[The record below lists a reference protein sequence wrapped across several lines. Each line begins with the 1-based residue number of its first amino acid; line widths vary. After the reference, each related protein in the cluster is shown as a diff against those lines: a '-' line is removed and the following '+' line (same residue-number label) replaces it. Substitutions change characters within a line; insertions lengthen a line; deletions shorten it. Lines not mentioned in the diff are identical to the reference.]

1 MSTCAPGVWLVAAL
15 LSLFCSKV
23 SLACDTISVGGFESR
38 PADAPAT
45 DCEAARFLTQ
55 ATFGVT
61 RADLIRVREIG
72 YAAWIDEQLAM
83 PATLHR
89 PYLDGLNFS
98 GQTVSQSD
106 RIDRWWYV
114 AAYAPDQLRQRMAFA
129 LTQILV
135 VSDQDSSLSGR
146 PDWVADWNDLMVNN
160 AFGNYRQLLE
170 QVTYKPQMGLYL
182 TYFRNRREFNSG
194 NPPNLIKP
202 DENYARE
209 VMQLFSIGLIKR
221 NNDFSPVLSN
231 GQPVPTY
238 DNDVIAELAKVFTG
252 LTWSNALDTNFTS
265 GSASTDPLKCIGQ
278 INTTI
283 YHDERS
289 KTLFDGV
296 VLPALPTPVTRASC
310 EADIGRALDALFNH
324 QSAPSFISRQLI
336 QRFVTSNPS
345 PAYIQ
350 RVAQVF
356 INNGSGV
363 RGDLRAV
370 VRAILLDPEARTASD
385 STSYGKLREPVLRLS
400 AIWRAFNVM
409 APDPQPT
416 GQQPMG
422 TRNFNTNWGQQP
434 LSSPTVFNFYE
445 PEYEPPGPIGAAE
458 LDAPEF
464 QILNESTIARMSNDL
479 WIRTYSWSDPL
490 TVTTNPRINITPL
503 VANAISDPARM
514 IEDIN
519 VLLLQGR
526 MSSGMRATLR
536 NFLATPQL
544 TSASAFERARST
556 LGLVVHSPEFAIQR

>member
-1 MSTCAPGVWLVAAL
+1 MFARFAL
-15 LSLFCSKV
+15 TALCCVFGYLGLSSPA
-23 SLACDTISVGGFESR
+23 LACDTLAVRDFEAR
-38 PADAPAT
+38 PLDAPTT

-61 RADLIRVREIG
+61 RASIARVKQIG
-72 YAAWIDEQLAM
+72 YSAWIDEQFAL

-89 PYLDGLNFS
+89 PYLDGLNFA
-98 GQTVSQSD
+98 GQAVGQND
-106 RIDRWWYV
+106 RLDRWWFV

-135 VSDQDSSLSGR
+135 VSDQDSNLSGR
-146 PDWVADWNDLMVNN
+146 PDWVADWNDLMANN
-160 AFGNYRQLLE
+160 AFGNYRQLLQ

-182 TYFRNRREFNSG
+182 TYFRNRREFTTG

-209 VMQLFSIGLIKR
+209 IMQLFSIGLIKR
-221 NNDFSPVLSN
+221 NNDFSPILAN

-252 LTWSNALDTNFTS
+252 LTWSNALDTNFNS

-278 INTTI
+278 INSTI
-283 YHDERS
+283 YHDERA

-296 VLPALPTPVTRASC
+296 ILPALAVPVTRASC
-310 EADIGRALDALFNH
+310 DADIGRALDALFNH
-324 QSAPSFISRQLI
+324 SSAPPFIARQLI

-345 PAYIQ
+345 PAYIG
-350 RVAQVF
+350 RIAQVF
-356 INNGSGV
+356 MNNGSGV

-370 VRAILLDPEARTASD
+370 IKAILLDPEARLASD
-385 STSYGKLREPVLRLS
+385 APSYGKLREPVLRLS
-400 AIWRAFNVM
+400 AVWRAFNVV
-409 APDPQPT
+409 APDPQAT

-422 TRNFNTNWGQQP
+422 MRNFNVNWGQQP

-445 PEYEPPGPIGAAE
+445 PEYKHPGPIGNAD
-458 LDAPEF
+458 LDSPEF
-464 QILNESTIARMSNDL
+464 QILDESTIARMSNDI
-479 WIRTYSWSDPL
+479 WTRTYTWSDPG
-490 TVTTNPRINITPL
+490 TASTNPRINITPL
-503 VANAISDPARM
+503 VNNSVSNPAQM

-526 MSSGMRATLR
+526 MSAAMRTTLR

-544 TSASAFERARST
+544 TNASAFERARST